1 MIRNNKLL
9 IITIIFFILMI
20 LMPTIVKAVDPIEHP
35 GYFKPNEIT
44 SDDTKVVT
52 EKAGKIL
59 GTISTI
65 GIVISVLTSMILG
78 IKYMVGSVS
87 EKAEYKKSMI
97 PYIIGIVLLLSSS
110 LIVALIANM
119 SEGTFNTQTDLL
131 L

>member
-44 SDDTKVVT
+44 SEDTKVVT

-78 IKYMVGSVS
+78 IKYMFGSVE
-87 EKAEYKKSMI
+87 EKADYKKTLI
-97 PYIIGIVLLLSSS
+97 PITIGIIMISAIFTIVDIIYSAAVSS
-110 LIVALIANM
+110 M
-119 SEGTFNTQTDLL
+119 G
-131 L
+131 